1 MGCNLPYTKEQREW
15 ARIYFSTHSL
25 KETTNAFNEKYKLN
39 KKETAIRHL
48 VAGIKNTFY
57 TIEMLD
63 FLKEMATIP
72 NNTWKYITQEF
83 NKKFNTNKSCKALHR
98 FGYLHGIS
106 VLRDQN
112 YTIFPKPKY
121 EIGTE
126 IIRDKYIVVK
136 VAAKH
141 KDEKA
146 NWKLKHYMIWEQY
159 NGKVMTGSQV
169 RTAAIQLLNRDA
181 GITVK
186 IAAAKRADVTTA
198 NFEQTSG
205 NASTDYTDLVNKA
218 LKGKDSVKFTGNV
231 TRNTTTGVVTIE
243 FN

>member
-1 MGCNLPYTKEQREW
+1 MENAQKAIMIGVGLFITIIIIAAVMLITGLGQNL
-15 ARIYFSTHSL
+15 
-25 KETTNAFNEKYKLN
+25 LN
-39 KKETAIRHL
+39 QGQAQ
-48 VAGIKNTFY
+48 V
-57 TIEMLD
+57 
-63 FLKEMATIP
+63 
-72 NNTWKYITQEF
+72 
-83 NKKFNTNKSCKALHR
+83 S
-98 FGYLHGIS
+98 GIS
-106 VLRDQN
+106 ESLMNDL
-112 YTIFPKPKY
+112 Y
-121 EIGTE
+121 
-126 IIRDKYIVVK
+126 
-136 VAAKH
+136 
-141 KDEKA
+141 
-146 NWKLKHYMIWEQY
+146 EQY